1 MALLPSL
8 EKNEVEEVAKEIYEK
23 FEKETGKV
31 PEWVKVMAHRP
42 EILKE
47 FVELFKAIM
56 GKGTIEPLLKWKIA
70 YVVSQTL
77 KCPFCLDVSEK
88 MLKKFGAEDEVIQ
101 KIKTGE
107 VSSPEE
113 KEILELVK
121 DVTLDG
127 HLDQPEIFER
137 LRKKFSPAQIIEIIS
152 VMGLFNYINRFN
164 NTLAILPK

>member
-8 EKNEVEEVAKEIYEK
+8 EKNEVEEIAKEIYEK
-23 FEKETGKV
+23 FEKETGTV

-107 VSSPEE
+107 ISSPEE

-127 HLDQPEIFER
+127 HLDQPKIFER
-137 LRKKFSPAQIIEIIS
+137 LKEKFTPAQIIEIIS

-164 NTLAILPK
+164 NTLAILPE

>member
-1 MALLPSL
+1 MALISKL
-8 EKNEVEEVAKEIYEK
+8 EKNQTEEIAREVYKK

-70 YVVSQTL
+70 FVVSQTL

-88 MLKKFGAEDEVIQ
+88 MLRKFGATEEIIQ

-107 VSSPEE
+107 ISSPEE

-127 HLDQPEIFER
+127 HLDQPEIFEK
-137 LRKKFSPAQIIEIIS
+137 LKGKFSPAQIIEIIS

-164 NTLAILPK
+164 NTLAILPE